1 MKQDR
6 HDRQAP
12 LKNDSPTPENTGP
25 CLSARTRTQTEWD
38 ALTPVEVAL
47 FNRNVVCQTYKA
59 GRVIFGQGNRCKG
72 LYLVERGLV
81 AVRKVDE
88 TGQSAI
94 VRLAHQGDTLGYRPL
109 LAKENHRATAEIIQ
123 DSRICFVDATTMHR
137 LLFSN
142 PQLGMRFLEHTA
154 HALGEAEERL
164 FQVAALSVRTRIIH
178 LLILLRSNY
187 GTTTSDGTLFLDLP
201 MTWRDLADMVGAR
214 PESVSRTLRQIQDD
228 GLIRLSGRTV
238 RIKHVERLVD
248 ELHYNLHH

>member
-1 MKQDR
+1 MKTDNPAR
-6 HDRQAP
+6 E
-12 LKNDSPTPENTGP
+12 KTGP
-25 CLSARTRTQTEWD
+25 CLSARIRTQTEWD
-38 ALTPVEVAL
+38 ALTPVEIAL
-47 FNRNVVCQTYKA
+47 FNRNVVCKTYKP
-59 GRVIFGQGNRCKG
+59 GSVIFGQGNRCKG

-88 TGQSAI
+88 KGQSAI

-109 LAKENHRATAEIIQ
+109 LAKENHRATAEVIQ
-123 DSRICFVDATTMHR
+123 EARICFVNAATMHR

-154 HALGEAEERL
+154 QALGEAEERL

-178 LLILLRSNY
+178 LLILLRDHY
-187 GTTTSDGTLFLDLP
+187 GTTTSDGTLFLELP
-201 MTWRDLADMVGAR
+201 MTWRDLADMIGAR
-214 PESVSRTLRQIQDD
+214 PESVSRTLRQIQED

-238 RIKHVERLVD
+238 RIKHIDRLVD